1 MTHKPSNILSYV
13 YPYGILVYERAKICS
28 QFVFLMFNA
37 FTININILLEYQLNF
52 SPVTRLM
59 IDEHQVE
66 KTHYRIMSF
75 FVFMVISSLI

>member
-1 MTHKPSNILSYV
+1 MASFYKIQPNI
-13 YPYGILVYERAKICS
+13 
-28 QFVFLMFNA
+28 
-37 FTININILLEYQLNF
+37 FTIRIFNVYVFTTSINILLEYELNF

-66 KTHYRIMSF
+66 RTHYRIMSF